1 MSDMSNPA
9 AIGLLHFQGNARR
22 LRLGQFRFSL
32 LAIFADEEN
41 LFLQSF
47 LRNDLEESSASI
59 DSLD

>member
-1 MSDMSNPA
+1 MSNPA
-9 AIGLLHFQGNARR
+9 AVGLFHFQGNARR
-22 LRLGQFRFSL
+22 LWFRQFRFGL
-32 LAIFADEEN
+32 FAIFADEEN